1 MTNATLCSLHCSCT
15 HMPAPL
21 LWPQQASLLTYL
33 LPLSGLC
40 RHPHSHIQCP
50 TLAITGTCS
59 DMLMA
64 HLSLQYAPL
73 LICSQPPFVFCKHLH
88 SRFHC
93 YPVLRRHLHPHAHS
107 PSLFSTGTPSSM
119 PSDPLCPPWVPLL
132 ICPLPHLTHVSTS
145 TFMSP
150 VPICPLQETSL
161 TGKLTPSDHCR
172 YMHPQSHCPH
182 MSLAGICTHMHTA
195 SLTSTGTGTHM
206 HEASL
211 CPLKAPALTCPL
223 PTSGLRV

>member
-1 MTNATLCSLHCSCT
+1 MTLQNPQLMCIYRNTQHTGTHMNTYACTCTHTPNATLCSLHCSCT

-40 RHPHSHIQCP
+40 RHLHSHIQCP

-107 PSLFSTGTPSSM
+107 PSPKSIYFPFLGRS
-119 PSDPLCPPWVPLL
+119 
-132 ICPLPHLTHVSTS
+132 
-145 TFMSP
+145 
-150 VPICPLQETSL
+150 
-161 TGKLTPSDHCR
+161 
-172 YMHPQSHCPH
+172 Y
-182 MSLAGICTHMHTA
+182 
-195 SLTSTGTGTHM
+195 
-206 HEASL
+206 
-211 CPLKAPALTCPL
+211 
-223 PTSGLRV
+223 PTSKSLILYLIPLAIWTLACLSKT